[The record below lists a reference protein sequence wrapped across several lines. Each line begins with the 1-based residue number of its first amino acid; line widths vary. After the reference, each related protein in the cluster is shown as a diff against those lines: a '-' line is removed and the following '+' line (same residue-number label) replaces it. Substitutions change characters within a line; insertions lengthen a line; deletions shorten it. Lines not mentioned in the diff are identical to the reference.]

1 MLTLLGQNEVRLLTN
16 NPAKVAGL
24 NAAGVQV
31 VERVAHSLPPN
42 PHNER
47 YLATKR
53 DRTGHQ
59 L

>member
-1 MLTLLGQNEVRLLTN
+1 MSGQREVRLLTN

-24 NAAGVQV
+24 AAAGTEV
-31 VERVAHSLPPN
+31 VERIPHHLPPN